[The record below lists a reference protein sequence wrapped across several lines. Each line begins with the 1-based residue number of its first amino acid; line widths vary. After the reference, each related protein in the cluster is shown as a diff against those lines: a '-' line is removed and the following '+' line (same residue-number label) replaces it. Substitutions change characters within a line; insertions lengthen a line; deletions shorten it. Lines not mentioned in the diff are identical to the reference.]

1 MAVRLK
7 MLVIV
12 ASLPI
17 VSMTAEEVC
26 DPDIPSR
33 PLFTDHSQ
41 SHGNVKCP
49 EGEYSRWGVCS
60 PCQEGTF
67 RTKLMAEKDDPNCL
81 ACQVPDPGMNEIVI
95 KPCSMTGDAFIMC
108 EHDFYRS
115 ETPGKPCDSKCKR
128 CSICGVGTELFKDN
142 KALNCTDTQDTL
154 CCANENVAD
163 EVGRRC
169 VEITSARPTTSSRVT
184 EVSSAASSAMTS
196 TEIAQLE
203 RSKSEQRA
211 GTDSV
216 VRCLS
221 SKTLIILSKLLALA
235 ILKFLCNC

>member
-1 MAVRLK
+1 MTVWLP
-7 MLVIV
+7 MLVLV

-17 VSMTAEEVC
+17 VSMTPEEVC
-26 DPDIPSR
+26 DPDVPSR
-33 PLFTDHSQ
+33 SLLTDHSQ

-67 RTKLMAEKDDPNCL
+67 RTKLMAEQDYPACL

-95 KPCSMTGDAFIMC
+95 KPCSKTRDALIMC
-108 EHDFYRS
+108 EYGFYRS

-128 CSICGVGTELFKDN
+128 CSICGMGTEMFKDN
-142 KALNCTDTQDTL
+142 EALNCSDTQDTL
-154 CCANENVAD
+154 CCANKNVAD

-169 VEITSARPTTSSRVT
+169 VEMTSARPTTPSRVT

-196 TEIAQLE
+196 TEIAQLA
-203 RSKSEQRA
+203 KSNPEQSA
-211 GTDSV
+211 GTGSV
-216 VRCLS
+216 SPCLS
-221 SKTLIILSKLLALA
+221 SKTLIIWSKFLALA